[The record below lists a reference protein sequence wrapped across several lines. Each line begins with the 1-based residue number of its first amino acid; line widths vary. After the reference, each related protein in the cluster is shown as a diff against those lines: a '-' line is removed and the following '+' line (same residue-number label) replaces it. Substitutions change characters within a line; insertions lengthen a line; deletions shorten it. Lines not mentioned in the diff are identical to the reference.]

1 MISTTLITGS
11 LIVRD
16 QLDFMRTKNLGYRRE
31 HIITL
36 NFRGDPGVSRNIE
49 AVRQSLRTN
58 PRIKA
63 ISESTGLPN
72 RIGWSNQ
79 ADWQGRNP
87 EDKPFFYR
95 LGVDRQFLDL
105 YGLEVVRGRAFSPS
119 PGTDENN
126 AYILNETAV
135 KRLGLADP
143 IGQPFGFWKIDGTI
157 VGVIKDFH
165 FDPLNVPIAPLGL
178 NLVPES
184 RRNTMSL
191 KIDAADVP
199 RMLDDIKAVWNR
211 YAAYTPF
218 QYAFLEDTLDA
229 IYKKE
234 QSLAEGFGWFTLIA
248 VFIAALGL
256 YGLASFSAERR
267 IKEIGIRKIL
277 GADVPSLAAL
287 LAGDFARWIAL
298 AAVLAAPIAY
308 FTMNAWLRTFAY
320 RISPPLSAFLLS
332 AAIIL
337 ASAAL
342 TVSRQIL
349 KVANASP
356 VHSLRQE

>member
-1 MISTTLITGS
+1 M
-11 LIVRD
+11 
-16 QLDFMRTKNLGYRRE
+16 
-31 HIITL
+31 
-36 NFRGDPGVSRNIE
+36 
-49 AVRQSLRTN
+49 
-58 PRIKA
+58 
-63 ISESTGLPN
+63 
-72 RIGWSNQ
+72 
-79 ADWQGRNP
+79 
-87 EDKPFFYR
+87 
-95 LGVDRQFLDL
+95 
-105 YGLEVVRGRAFSPS
+105 
-119 PGTDENN
+119 
-126 AYILNETAV
+126 

-184 RRNTMSL
+184 RRYTMSL

-199 RMLDDIKAVWNR
+199 RTLDDIKAVWNR
-211 YAAYTPF
+211 YAAFTPF

-234 QSLAEGFGWFTLIA
+234 QRLAEGFGWFTLVA

-267 IKEIGIRKIL
+267 MKEIGIRKIL
-277 GADVPSLAAL
+277 GRTPRLAAL

-298 AAVLAAPIAY
+298 AVILAVPLAAFI
-308 FTMNAWLRTFAY
+308 MNAWLRTFAY
-320 RISPPLSAFLLS
+320 RISLPLSAFLLS
-332 AAIIL
+332 AVILL

-342 TVSRQIL
+342 TVGRQIL
-349 KVANASP
+349 KTANANP
-356 VHSLRQE
+356 VESLRQE